1 MLTEPLPSQA
11 DVRKLVRKGAEISA
25 DFPVS
30 QLPRLSGL
38 LANTDGSITA
48 VLRFYLDEQKIQ
60 RIDGEVTARCFV
72 ACQRCLEAM
81 PITLDSHFELGV
93 VRDEERAKQLPG
105 NLDPFIVGDDLV
117 NLADIVEEELMLS
130 LPFVN
135 YHAPE
140 DCSRDQGFTTGEFE
154 QSVEEPAD
162 NPFQVLERL
171 KSDN

>member
-11 DVRKLVRKGAEISA
+11 DVRKLVRKSAEISA
-25 DFPVS
+25 DFSAS
-30 QLPRLSGL
+30 QLPRFSDL
-38 LANTDGSITA
+38 LANNDGSITA
-48 VLRFYLDEQKIQ
+48 ILRFYFDEQKIP
-60 RIDGEVTARCFV
+60 RIDGEVTARSFV
-72 ACQRCLEAM
+72 TCQRCLEAM

-105 NLDPFIVGDDLV
+105 YLDPFIVGDELV

>member
-1 MLTEPLPSQA
+1 MLTEPLPSQV
-11 DVRKLVRKGAEISA
+11 DVRKLVRKGAEISTE
-25 DFPVS
+25 FPVS
-30 QLPRLSGL
+30 QLPRFLGM

-60 RIDGEVTARCFV
+60 RIDGEVTARTFV
-72 ACQRCLEAM
+72 TCQRCLEAM
-81 PITLDSHFELGV
+81 PMTLDSHFELGV
-93 VRDEERAKQLPG
+93 VRDEDRAKQLPG
-105 NLDPFIVGDDLV
+105 YLDPFIVGEELV

-135 YHAPE
+135 YHDLE
-140 DCSRDQGFTTGEFE
+140 NCSRDEVFSTGDFE
-154 QSVEEPAD
+154 ESVEEPAD